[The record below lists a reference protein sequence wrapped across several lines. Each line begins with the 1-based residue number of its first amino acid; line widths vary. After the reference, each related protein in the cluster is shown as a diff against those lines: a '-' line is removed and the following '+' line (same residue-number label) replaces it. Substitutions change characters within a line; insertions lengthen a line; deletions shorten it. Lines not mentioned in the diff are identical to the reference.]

1 MEYLKLG
8 MRDAKYEF
16 TIRQCVTMAES
27 YIQRSEDEFYTLDEM
42 KEYVLTTSLAIILLE
57 LKMFLFRKL
66 IDDRFELKT
75 LLLSDDSDFSI
86 GSQIFHTEAF
96 FIKKSENILE
106 NPMKV

>member
-42 KEYVLTTSLAIILLE
+42 KEYVLTTSLTINLLK
-57 LKMFLFRKL
+57 LKNV
-66 IDDRFELKT
+66 RFC
-75 LLLSDDSDFSI
+75 
-86 GSQIFHTEAF
+86 
-96 FIKKSENILE
+96 SENSLMIVS
-106 NPMKV
+106 N

>member
-1 MEYLKLG
+1 
-8 MRDAKYEF
+8 
-16 TIRQCVTMAES
+16 MAES

-86 GSQIFHTEAF
+86 GSQIFHIEAF
-96 FIKKSENILE
+96 FITKTENILE